1 MPIRVFVKSNT
12 TITNYFTTF
21 YKMLM
26 WPTSYWFSSM
36 PIINITF
43 SFTNNYLPH
52 QQLVKN
58 FVQLF
63 VSLALFNLLMNHL
76 RKVLMGKE
84 KKAINILV
92 VFSISHKSYVKI
104 FLNTLLTITLRA
116 PLTWLI
122 NYYKS
127 NLNLLY
133 FAWE

>member
-1 MPIRVFVKSNT
+1 
-12 TITNYFTTF
+12 
-21 YKMLM
+21 
-26 WPTSYWFSSM
+26 M

-43 SFTNNYLPH
+43 SFTNNHLPH

-116 PLTWLI
+116 PLT
-122 NYYKS
+122 
-127 NLNLLY
+127 
-133 FAWE
+133 